1 MIVYK
6 DQNRF
11 VEAEIK
17 LEKQLEDDV
26 VNNYKLFF
34 GADSIYIDAKRK
46 LDSKS
51 LGGCIPDGF
60 LFDLSDKDN
69 PEFYIV
75 EVELAKHDFYGHI
88 FPQFTKFFGFFKISN
103 NKGDLVDKLF
113 GIINN
118 DDSLKRNFKKYLQ
131 EKEIYKFIKDLIDE
145 SQNILLV
152 IDGEKSELPDV
163 MNTYNDT
170 WGKFV
175 KIIVLKKFVSG
186 NDVLFTMDPEFEN
199 IDYSY
204 VNKVIDEKQ
213 ETSIEYDEHYHLENV
228 REDIKN
234 TYMEIKNRILKIN
247 NDAKFNCRKYY
258 IAISLERNITFFQF
272 SKKKI
277 RLVVMEDEDYVRAKL
292 INHNVKHL
300 SESVQKF
307 WNGKCCEVELTNSN
321 NINEV
326 ISIIAE
332 LLTTAST

>member
-6 DQNRF
+6 EQKRF
-11 VEAEIK
+11 LEAETK

-26 VNNYKLFF
+26 VNNAKLFF
-34 GADSIYIDAKRK
+34 GLDSIYIDAKKK

-60 LFDLSDKDN
+60 LFDLSDKEN
-69 PEFYIV
+69 PQFYIV

-118 DDSLKRNFKKYLQ
+118 DDLLKKDFKKYLQ
-131 EKEIYKFIKDLIDE
+131 EKEIYKFIKDLIEE
-145 SQNILLV
+145 SQNILLI

-163 MNTYNDT
+163 LNTYNDT

-175 KIIVLKKFVSG
+175 KIIVLKKFISG
-186 NDVLFTMDPEFEN
+186 NEAIFTMDPEFEN
-199 IDYSY
+199 INYSY

-213 ETSIEYDEHYHLENV
+213 DISIDYDEKYHLENV
-228 REDIKN
+228 TEDIKN
-234 TYMEIKNRILKIN
+234 AYNIIKSKITGLN
-247 NDAKFNCRKYY
+247 INVKFNCRKYY
-258 IAISLERNITFFQF
+258 IAIALEKNLSYFQF

-277 RLVVMEDEDYVRAKL
+277 RLVVMKDEEYVKSKVEK
-292 INHNVKHL
+292 HHVKHL
-300 SESVQKF
+300 TESVQKF
-307 WNGKCCEVELTNSN
+307 WNGNCCEIELMNSDS
-321 NINEV
+321 IDEV
-326 ISIIAE
+326 INIIEE

>member
-11 VEAEIK
+11 IEAEIK

-26 VNNYKLFF
+26 VNNAKLLF
-34 GADSIYIDAKRK
+34 GSDSIYIDAKKK

-118 DDSLKRNFKKYLQ
+118 DDSLKKNFKKYLQ

-186 NDVLFTMDPEFEN
+186 NEVLFTMDPEFEN

-204 VNKVIDEKQ
+204 VNKAIDEKQ
-213 ETSIEYDEHYHLENV
+213 GVSIEYDEHYHLENV
-228 REDIKN
+228 SEDIKN
-234 TYMEIKNRILKIN
+234 AYIVIKDRITQIN
-247 NDAKFNCRKYY
+247 SDVKFNCRKYY
-258 IAISLERNITFFQF
+258 IAIALERNIAIFQF

-277 RLVVMEDEDYVRAKL
+277 RLVVMKDEDYVRSKL

-300 SESVQKF
+300 TESVQKF
-307 WNGKCCEVELTNSN
+307 WNGNCCEIELTNSN
-321 NINEV
+321 NLDEV
-326 ISIIAE
+326 ISIIEE

>member
-1 MIVYK
+1 MIVFK
-6 DQNRF
+6 ELKSF
-11 VEAEIK
+11 IEAEIK
-17 LEKQLEDDV
+17 IEKNLEDDV
-26 VNNYKLFF
+26 VNNSKLFF
-34 GADSIYIDAKRK
+34 GKDSIYIDAKKK

-60 LFDLSDKDN
+60 LFDLSDKIN
-69 PEFYIV
+69 PAFYIV

-118 DDSLKRNFKKYLQ
+118 DENLKKDFKRYLQ
-131 EKEIYKFIKDLIDE
+131 EKEIYKFIKDLIDN

-175 KIIVLKKFVSG
+175 KIIVLKKFISG
-186 NDVLFTMDPEFEN
+186 NEVLFTMDPEFEN

-204 VNKVIDEKQ
+204 VAKAIDEKH
-213 ETSIEYDEHYHLENV
+213 EVNISFNENYHLENV
-228 REDIKN
+228 SN
-234 TYMEIKNRILKIN
+234 EIKETYFSIKSIVNEIFP
-247 NDAKFNCRKYY
+247 DARFNSRKYY
-258 IAISLERNITFFQF
+258 IAISLGKNQSIFQF
-272 SKKKI
+272 SKNKI
-277 RLVVMEDEDYVRAKL
+277 RLVVMKDEEYVKTK
-292 INHNVKHL
+292 IKNHTIKHL
-300 SESVQKF
+300 TESVQQF
-307 WNGKCCEVELTNSN
+307 WNGNCCEIELLNTENISEVVE
-321 NINEV
+321 
-326 ISIIAE
+326 IIKE

>member
-6 DQNRF
+6 EQNRF
-11 VEAEIK
+11 IEAEIK

-26 VNNYKLFF
+26 VKNAKLFF
-34 GADSIYIDAKRK
+34 GSDSIYIDAKKK

-69 PEFYIV
+69 PAFYIV

-113 GIINN
+113 GIVNS

-131 EKEIYKFIKDLIDE
+131 EKEIYKFIKDLIDD

-186 NDVLFTMDPEFEN
+186 NEVLFTMDPEFEN

-204 VNKVIDEKQ
+204 VNKAIDEKQ
-213 ETSIEYDEHYHLENV
+213 GVSVEYDENYHLENV
-228 REDIKN
+228 AENIKN
-234 TYMEIKNRILKIN
+234 AYFVIKDRITKISS
-247 NDAKFNCRKYY
+247 DVKFNCRKYY
-258 IAISLERNITFFQF
+258 IAIALERNITIFQF

-277 RLVVMEDEDYVRAKL
+277 RLVVMKDEDYVRSKL

-300 SESVQKF
+300 TESVQKF
-307 WNGKCCEVELTNSN
+307 WNGNCCEIELTNTD
-321 NINEV
+321 NIDEV
-326 ISIIAE
+326 ISIIEE